1 MACKDKGHFRYQNS
15 LCLNNPTIGP
25 KASVQEERVSQLT
38 QLQEA
43 HCSGPDFLRQQLCLL
58 QVLQDV
64 NDRCEK
70 DHVLLP
76 TATWH
81 LHQVVQVLQGCAHD
95 VSWGPK
101 GKREKMVGEA
111 GILKSYHSMN
121 TCVPSCFSHVWL
133 FENPWTV
140 AHQAPLF
147 MGFSR
152 QEYWSGLPCP
162 LLGDLLYPRMEPTSL
177 MSPALAGGF
186 FITSTTWEAL

>member
-1 MACKDKGHFRYQNS
+1 MACKDEGHFRHRTS

-43 HCSGPDFLRQQLCLL
+43 HRSRPDFLRQQLCLL

-64 NDRCEK
+64 NDRCEE

-76 TATWH
+76 TAGWH
-81 LHQVVQVLQGCAHD
+81 LHQLVQVLQGCAHD

-101 GKREKMVGEA
+101 GGGEKVVGEA
-111 GILKSYHSMN
+111 GTLKSYHSTN
-121 TCVPSCFSHVWL
+121 TCVPSRFSRVWL

-147 MGFSR
+147 MGFFQARILQWVAMPSSR
-152 QEYWSGLPCP
+152 GSSLPMDGTHISYVSNSGRRV
-162 LLGDLLYPRMEPTSL
+162 LYH
-177 MSPALAGGF
+177 
-186 FITSTTWEAL
+186 